1 MIQFEEN
8 IVNLYAKKGKQWL
21 SNLPIL
27 VAQLEKT
34 YGLSDLK
41 PFKNLSYNYVL
52 YGFQDL
58 QPIVLKLGLDSQALK
73 QEASALKAF
82 AGYGAVKPLLE
93 NDGILLLERAVSGNS
108 LSSYFPENDKDA
120 IQIICECVKQL
131 HQAPI
136 PSQHEFPH
144 IKDWL
149 VALDNELNIP
159 TDYLQ
164 NVF

>member
-1 MIQFEEN
+1 M
-8 IVNLYAKKGKQWL
+8 
-21 SNLPIL
+21 
-27 VAQLEKT
+27 
-34 YGLSDLK
+34 
-41 PFKNLSYNYVL
+41 
-52 YGFQDL
+52 
-58 QPIVLKLGLDSQALK
+58 
-73 QEASALKAF
+73 KAF

-136 PSQHEFPH
+136 PSQHDFPH